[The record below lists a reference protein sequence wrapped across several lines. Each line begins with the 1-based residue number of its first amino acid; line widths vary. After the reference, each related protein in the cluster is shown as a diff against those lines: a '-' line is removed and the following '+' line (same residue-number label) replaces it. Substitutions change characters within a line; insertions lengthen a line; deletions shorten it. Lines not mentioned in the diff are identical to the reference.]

1 MILIF
6 IILFLFIGCF
16 AQTKIIRPTNEN
28 YKFVLINH
36 PILINHP
43 KGIIL
48 LNVDN
53 NGKVKN
59 KSIIKNIKYKNIEK
73 LNLESLKEEDFNK
86 IKYYIWDSAIF
97 SINIINRK

>member
-28 YKFVLINH
+28 YKFV
-36 PILINHP
+36 LINHP